1 LKSIIKAKPSNG
13 AAFFT
18 LGNVYLTQ
26 SIEDSAKIY
35 FQNGLNASEGAKL
48 NHIGL
53 GQMDLDK
60 SDVTGAQAKFALVT
74 KDLKRKTFKS
84 MCLLLERI

>member
-1 LKSIIKAKPSNG
+1 LKSIIKKPSNG

-60 SDVTGAQAKFALVT
+60 SDVTGAKQSLLWLPKT
-74 KDLKRKTFKS
+74 LKERRS
-84 MCLLLERI
+84 RVCVLLERI

>member
-1 LKSIIKAKPSNG
+1 
-13 AAFFT
+13 
-18 LGNVYLTQ
+18 VYTFQ

-60 SDVTGAQAKFALVT
+60 SDVTSTSKVCFGYQ
-74 KDLKRKTFKS
+74 RP
-84 MCLLLERI
+84 

>member
-60 SDVTGAQAKFALVT
+60 VMLQEHKQSLLWLPKT
-74 KDLKRKTFKS
+74 LK
-84 MCLLLERI
+84 ERRSRVCVYC